1 MNLQILHYPV
11 VNASLVYLS
20 VLYLYDMLLP
30 TYYANFAMPRIET
43 LLLKVYVW
51 RSYNFTAK

>member
-30 TYYANFAMPRIET
+30 TYYANFAAKDRDPVVKGIRVA
-43 LLLKVYVW
+43 LL
-51 RSYNFTAK
+51 